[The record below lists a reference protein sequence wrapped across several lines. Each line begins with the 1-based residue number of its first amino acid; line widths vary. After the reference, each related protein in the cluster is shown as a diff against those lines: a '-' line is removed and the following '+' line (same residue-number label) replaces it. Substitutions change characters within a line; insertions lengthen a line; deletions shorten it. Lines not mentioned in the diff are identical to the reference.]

1 MYGIYNQ
8 VKFLKLPTSVF
19 WRPGGHVLFSICTI
33 NLAAVIVAS
42 TGLEDIIALVE
53 SIAKFTQQA
62 LNANDKNISFLNTE
76 MNLIQKTVLK
86 NRMALDIITALQGVT
101 CAISQN
107 RMFYVRTLMS
117 LQMYHLIKLL
127 EFSSEYPEWSNL

>member
-1 MYGIYNQ
+1 M
-8 VKFLKLPTSVF
+8 
-19 WRPGGHVLFSICTI
+19 
-33 NLAAVIVAS
+33 AAVIVAS

-127 EFSSEYPEWSNL
+127 EFSSEYPE